1 MILKKSTFSLL
12 VFRGLIYLH
21 YRPRVMKENHK
32 DARNFVIVCS
42 AVEKNC
48 VRSEGA
54 DVEGIHKILLAS
66 NADKLNWY

>member
-1 MILKKSTFSLL
+1 
-12 VFRGLIYLH
+12 
-21 YRPRVMKENHK
+21 MKENHK